1 MSTAKTFQ
9 LTASDEAMQYI
20 ATAVLTR
27 LLADRSAK
35 RVPGEEYDKFL
46 TEQIAAGHEAVAAL
60 NCTSGPTREDEALS
74 APPGIAAFI
83 LAMCDHTNGTMI
95 GPDVTEK
102 LQAVY
107 AWLRIET
114 RRTV

>member
-1 MSTAKTFQ
+1 MSRAKMVILTDEQHLHVVLSVMTQ
-9 LTASDEAMQYI
+9 LRADN
-20 ATAVLTR
+20 AT
-27 LLADRSAK
+27 K
-35 RVPGEEYDKFL
+35 RTPGDEYDKFL
-46 TEQIAAGHEAVAAL
+46 VGEIALGTESLKAL
-60 NCTSGPTREDEALS
+60 NATTEPAREDAVLS

-83 LAMCDHTNGTMI
+83 LAMCDHANGTMI

>member
-1 MSTAKTFQ
+1 MVILTPDQHMHATVAVMTQ
-9 LTASDEAMQYI
+9 L
-20 ATAVLTR
+20 R
-27 LLADRSAK
+27 ADRGAQRK
-35 RVPGEEYDKFL
+35 PGDEYDKFL
-46 TEQIAAGHEAVAAL
+46 SSQIANGTETLNAL
-60 NCTSGPTREDEALS
+60 NAVTEPAREDDVLS
-74 APPGIAAFI
+74 TPPGIAAFI
-83 LAMCDHTNGTMI
+83 LAMCDHANGTMI